1 MMSNPLQFVAFWFI
15 GAAVNGTLYFL
26 LRKPV
31 SEDGD
36 MAGNG
41 VLDQLLG

>member
-1 MMSNPLQFVAFWFI
+1 MMSNPLQFVLFWFA
-15 GAAVNGTLYFL
+15 GAAVNGILYFL

-31 SEDGD
+31 ATEGD